1 MQSTIFQNNSKYI
14 TILLSLLTQIINLSS
29 SFLLK
34 KLTKFEKYST
44 KSKEIFSDIR
54 KYFLKLF
61 KEFDFSCLRF
71 SYYDKSEV
79 LFKDVFMKIKQKKSP
94 TVDL

>member
-1 MQSTIFQNNSKYI
+1 MKKFGRRLLSWLVSLFLILLTTIIFILIKYLFEDNSKWI

-54 KYFLKLF
+54 KYFWLNI
-61 KEFDFSCLRF
+61 
-71 SYYDKSEV
+71 YY
-79 LFKDVFMKIKQKKSP
+79 Q
-94 TVDL
+94 